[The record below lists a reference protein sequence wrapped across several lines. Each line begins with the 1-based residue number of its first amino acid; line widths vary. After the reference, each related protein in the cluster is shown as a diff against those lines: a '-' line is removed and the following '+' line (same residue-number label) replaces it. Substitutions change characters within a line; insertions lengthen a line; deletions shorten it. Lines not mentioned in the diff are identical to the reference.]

1 MQVHVMLNKIPREE
15 EAVGEARKEE
25 EEQAPEGVHCLAE
38 AEACKEKAPAEAR
51 RSPVEE
57 EEDRILK
64 EDFEL
69 EDEALDQAAAECYLL
84 ILENIMREEEEFEA
98 SRNEEQEADEL
109 AEEEGQNVK
118 DEQIYYASHTC
129 R

>member
-1 MQVHVMLNKIPREE
+1 
-15 EAVGEARKEE
+15 
-25 EEQAPEGVHCLAE
+25 
-38 AEACKEKAPAEAR
+38 
-51 RSPVEE
+51 
-57 EEDRILK
+57 
-64 EDFEL
+64 
-69 EDEALDQAAAECYLL
+69 
-84 ILENIMREEEEFEA
+84 MREEEEFEA